1 MPRWSRTG
9 CTSTSTPVAS
19 GPTRSRRKAS
29 RFTAGTSKLKLTKRY
44 GIGESSIKWLIRQYW
59 SSKQSSEFIE

>member
-1 MPRWSRTG
+1 
-9 CTSTSTPVAS
+9 VAS

-59 SSKQSSEFIE
+59 ASKQSSEFIE